1 METASLSELRVGEFL
16 DRLASDRPTPGG
28 GSVAALVGASGAALG
43 RMAAALT
50 LGKPRFADVAER
62 VAHCARRLERIDR
75 LFRRLMDEDAAAYG
89 ELHAA
94 FRLPKNAPQR
104 AVRIAQ
110 TAGLAACVPLET
122 VAVARQSLT
131 ELEKLARIGNPNLRS
146 DMEAAVSVTKAAMRA
161 AAANVRANLP
171 LVGEQESHRIETE
184 LRKLLE

>member
-75 LFRRLMDEDAAAYG
+75 LFAASWTRTPRPTASFMRRFDC
-89 ELHAA
+89 
-94 FRLPKNAPQR
+94 RR
-104 AVRIAQ
+104 
-110 TAGLAACVPLET
+110 T
-122 VAVARQSLT
+122 
-131 ELEKLARIGNPNLRS
+131 LRS
-146 DMEAAVSVTKAAMRA
+146 APS
-161 AAANVRANLP
+161 
-171 LVGEQESHRIETE
+171 G
-184 LRKLLE
+184 LRKPPVLPRACRSRPSRSPGNR